1 MQKVIERPKI
11 SQPTI
16 TSEIVTLTPEIAR
29 SMLDQNSN
37 NRNVKKASVEAYAR
51 AMEDGRWLLTGD
63 AIRFDVDK
71 KLLDGQH
78 RLLACIR
85 ANTPFRTIVIYNLP
99 KEAGL
104 TIDTNIPRRA
114 ADVLT
119 MAGHRSA
126 TTLAAAARMLL
137 LARTR
142 NTFSRVGGSNRS
154 HGRVTNQEVADV
166 IDKHPL
172 LPAAVARICRDKPS
186 GCNQTTLAVLLYLG
200 ENLLDAPETA
210 RSFVNVF
217 VTGVPSKPGCP
228 AHALRERLVRSKAG
242 NAQRVTLEASQMGLI
257 HAWNLFVSGE
267 SVQTFRFPTNDVWP
281 VGLDRKKL

>member
-1 MQKVIERPKI
+1 MQKVIERSKT

-16 TSEIVTLTPEIAR
+16 TSEIVTITPEIAR

-37 NRNVKKASVEAYAR
+37 NRAVKKASVEAYAR

-85 ANTPFRTIVIYNLP
+85 ANTPFSTSVIYNLP

-119 MAGHRSA
+119 MAGHRS
-126 TTLAAAARMLL
+126 TTMLAAAARFIIF
-137 LARTR
+137 ARTEQS
-142 NTFSRVGGSNRS
+142 FSRHKTLSRGWARI
-154 HGRVTNQEVADV
+154 TNQEVVDV
-166 IDKHPL
+166 VDKHPL
-172 LPAAVARICRDKPS
+172 LPAAVARIHRERPS
-186 GCNQTTLAVLLYLG
+186 GCNNTLLAVLLYLG
-200 ENLLDAPETA
+200 ENLLDAPDTA

-228 AHALRERLVRSKAG
+228 AHALRERMLRTTAG
-242 NAQRVTLEASQMGLI
+242 NAPHVPREAAHRGLI
-257 HAWNLFVSGE
+257 HAWNLFVADE
-267 SVQTFRFPTNDVWP
+267 SVSTFRFPTNDVWP

>member
-1 MQKVIERPKI
+1 MQKVIERPKA

-16 TSEIVTLTPEIAR
+16 TSEIVTITPEIAR

-119 MAGHRSA
+119 MAGHRST
-126 TTLAAAARMLL
+126 TTLAAAARALL
-137 LARTR
+137 IARTQQ
-142 NTFSRVGGSNRS
+142 TFSRASGYNRS
-154 HGRVTNQEVADV
+154 FARVTNQEIVDV

-172 LPAAVARICRDKPS
+172 LPAAVARIHRERPS
-186 GCNQTTLAVLLYLG
+186 GCNHTLLAVLLYIG
-200 ENLLDAPETA
+200 ETLIDAPETA

-217 VTGVPSKPGCP
+217 ATGVPSKPGCP
-228 AHALRERLVRSKAG
+228 AHALRERMLRSKTG
-242 NAQRVTLEASQMGLI
+242 NAQRVTLEASQRGLI
-257 HAWNLFVSGE
+257 HAWNLFVAGE
-267 SVQTFRFPTNDVWP
+267 SVSTFRFPTNDVWP
-281 VGLDRKKL
+281 IGLDRKKL